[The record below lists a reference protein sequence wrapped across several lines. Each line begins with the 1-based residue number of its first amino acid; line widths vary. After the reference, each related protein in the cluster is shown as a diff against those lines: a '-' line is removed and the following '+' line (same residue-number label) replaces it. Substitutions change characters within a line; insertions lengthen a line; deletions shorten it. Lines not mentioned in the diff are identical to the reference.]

1 MANQQTQQQQQQQ
14 HHQSGQSGQTS
25 IGKNGIYNGGGNQTP
40 GPQHESNKMGSNNNN
55 SSGSAKGELSY
66 GRMEIIIESG
76 WLWRHDDAVA
86 IQLRHRNRS
95 SSRHFH

>member
-1 MANQQTQQQQQQQ
+1 MANQQTQQQQQQ

-40 GPQHESNKMGSNNNN
+40 GSQHESNKMGSNNNN

-66 GRMEIIIESG
+66 GRMCSVVMEIIIESG
-76 WLWRHDDAVA
+76 WLWRHDDALA
-86 IQLRHRNRS
+86 IQWRDIET
-95 SSRHFH
+95 